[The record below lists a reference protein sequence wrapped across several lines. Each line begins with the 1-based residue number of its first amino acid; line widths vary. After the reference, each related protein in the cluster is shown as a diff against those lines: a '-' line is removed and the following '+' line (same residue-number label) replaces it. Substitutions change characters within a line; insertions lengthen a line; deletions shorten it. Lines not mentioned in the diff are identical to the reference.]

1 MKKLFWSALL
11 CAGMLLPCVLRAEVL
26 TPDNVAVGVL
36 KEWLSEKYGCKID
49 KDGDL
54 IVNGR
59 NGKIGISVLAKA
71 KALRFWSNYGSYDKI
86 KHDEMVRIANLFNYD
101 KRLLRVAVDPE
112 NNSSVC
118 DYYLLYPGGLDR
130 NNFLA
135 SVEWID
141 GLKSVWESYVI
152 NGGPKK
158 K

>member
-1 MKKLFWSALL
+1 MKKLLL
-11 CAGMLLPCVLRAEVL
+11 LMTLCVGMLPGVLRAEAL
-26 TPDNVAVGVL
+26 TPDNVTAGAL

-54 IVNGR
+54 IVNGK

-71 KALRFWSNYGSYDKI
+71 KALRFWSNYDSYDKI

-101 KRLLRVAVDPE
+101 KRLLRVAIDPE
-112 NNSSVC
+112 SNSSIC
-118 DYYLLYPGGLDR
+118 DYYLLYRGGLDR

-135 SVEWID
+135 TVEWID
-141 GLKSVWESYVI
+141 GLKEVWEDYVI